1 MSHDLVLKN
10 DEKNRSNSQEC
21 YVLIRTEGLEDTYGE
36 FTFEIYGWDKSE
48 ILKNLGNMQDL
59 LNKELY
65 SIRKKVETEIE
76 QEMENAT

>member
-21 YVLIRTEGLEDTYGE
+21 HVLIRTEGLENTYGE
-36 FTFEIYGWDKSE
+36 FTFEIYGWDKSDV
-48 ILKNLGNMQDL
+48 LKNVCELQNF

-65 SIRKKVETEIE
+65 SIRKKIEAEIE
-76 QEMENAT
+76 KGE